1 MRALSL
7 THKLP
12 GCSSTVALTLLIGA
26 LNASAL
32 TAVPA
37 AGSPATATT
46 PAKTQPHPGNLMPGT
61 PGSSQVSSADGD
73 IRDIRQPRHVPTVPP
88 WSAAAAGVIVVSA
101 AAFAVWRWLGRGKFR
116 QVQPHEIA
124 LRYLEEAR
132 QLMDPDHARE
142 YCFAVSNI
150 IRDYVEERFYVH
162 APRLTTEE
170 FLRDLVEVR
179 NTMLEPHRNL
189 LGEFLDHCD
198 LAKFAGWRYSMPALE
213 AMHASARSFVQHTAI
228 DTARTAAKTG
238 KSQPAVATN

>member
-1 MRALSL
+1 
-7 THKLP
+7 
-12 GCSSTVALTLLIGA
+12 LTLLIGA

-37 AGSPATATT
+37 AGSTTTGTPPANA
-46 PAKTQPHPGNLMPGT
+46 HNLTPGT
-61 PGSSQVSSADGD
+61 PGLSQVPSADGD
-73 IRDIRQPRHVPTVPP
+73 IRDIRQPRHVPTDPP
-88 WSAAAAGVIVVSA
+88 WSAAAVGVIVVST
-101 AAFAVWRWLGRGKFR
+101 AAFAAWRWVRRSKFR

-150 IRDYVEERFYVH
+150 IRDYVEERFHVH

-179 NTMLEPHRNL
+179 DTMLKPNRDL

-198 LAKFAGWRYSMPALE
+198 LAKFAGWRYSMPDLE
-213 AMHASARSFVQHTAI
+213 AMHASARSFVQHTAF
-228 DTARTAAKTG
+228 DTAMAAAKTG
-238 KSQPAVATN
+238 KSQPTVATR